1 MYLLDGAIR
10 NYAWGSHQELAA
22 LRGESVP
29 THHPEAE
36 LWFGAHPG
44 DPAVLADNSGRT
56 LLDVISDNP
65 HKELGNAISQKFSQ
79 QLPFL
84 LKILAAEEPLSL
96 QAHPSLSQAQLGYAR
111 ENAAGIPLDAPHRNY
126 HDDNHKPEL
135 IVALTRFE
143 ALAGFRTPTRTL
155 DLLDALAVEAM
166 DPYTEMLR
174 AEPDANGIRALMTTL
189 ITLPRKQLATL
200 IDAMEDAARRLVA
213 EDSEWSDVAFSFLKL
228 VAEYGV
234 DAGALCALLLNRIT
248 LQPGEAIFM
257 GAGVLHAYLHGVG
270 VEIMAN
276 SDNVLRGGLTPKH
289 VDVPELMQ
297 VLHFEPLENPV
308 LPATK
313 VLRTNAGNVTD
324 GEGVDCYEYHTPVP
338 EFFLSRCRIQPDVTT
353 TLDVEG
359 PFILMVTKGTV
370 TLTQDGES
378 GYLDVPSGHAAWVGD
393 WEQRPRMS
401 TGEEPASVFVAR
413 VPRK

>member
-22 LRGESVP
+22 IRGKSVP

-44 DPAVLADNSGRT
+44 DPAVLADGSGRN
-56 LLDVISDNP
+56 LLDIISDNP
-65 HKELGNAISQKFSQ
+65 HKELGNAVSQKFSQ

-96 QAHPSLSQAQLGYAR
+96 QAHPSLQQAQLGYAR

-143 ALAGFRTPTRTL
+143 ALAGFRVPSRTL
-155 DLLDALAVEAM
+155 DLLDALAVENM

-174 AEPDANGIRALMTTL
+174 AEPDANGIRAIMTTL
-189 ITLPRKQLATL
+189 ITLPRKQLAEL
-200 IDAMEDAARRLVA
+200 IEATGDAARRLVA
-213 EDSEWSDVAFSFLKL
+213 EESEWADVAFTFLQL
-228 VAEYGV
+228 VEEYGV

-313 VLRTNAGNVTD
+313 VPHDEDPSTPGW
-324 GEGVDCYEYHTPVP
+324 EGVDCYEYHTPVP

-353 TLDVEG
+353 KLDVNG

-370 TLTQDGES
+370 TLTQES
-378 GYLDVPSGHAAWVGD
+378 DSSYLDVPAGHAAWIGD
-393 WEQRPRMS
+393 WEERPSMS

-413 VPRK
+413 VPQK